1 MANTVPMKIF
11 FSPTSPY
18 VRKCMVTAHEVG
30 LVDRLELLP
39 ASAHP
44 VTRDQAIIASNPL
57 GKVPT
62 LVSDDG
68 HALYDSRVI
77 CEYLN
82 DLGQG
87 RLLAKDGA
95 LRWEALTLQSLG
107 DGILDAALLARYE
120 TAVRPEAL
128 RWTDWIQGKID
139 AIHTSLR
146 YLEEHPELFQ
156 RDFNLG
162 LLTVGCALWYLDL
175 RYPDLAWRQN
185 YPQLA
190 RASEP
195 VLQRESM
202 QQTWALPA

>member
-1 MANTVPMKIF
+1 MKIF

-30 LVDRLELLP
+30 LVDQLELLP

-44 VTRDQAIIASNPL
+44 VTRDQNIVASNPL

-62 LVSDDG
+62 LVNDQG
-68 HALYDSRVI
+68 LALYDSRVI

-82 DLGQG
+82 ELGHG
-87 RLLAKDGA
+87 HLLAKEGP

-120 TAVRPEAL
+120 NHVRPEAL
-128 RWTDWIQGKID
+128 RWADWVKGKLD
-139 AIHTSLR
+139 AIHTSLAQ
-146 YLEEHPELFQ
+146 LNQHPEWFD

-162 LLTVGCALWYLDL
+162 LLTIGCALWYLDL
-175 RYPDLAWRQN
+175 RYPELNWRQN
-185 YPQLA
+185 YP
-190 RASEP
+190 
-195 VLQRESM
+195 VLSKAAAPILNRESM
-202 QQTWALPA
+202 QQTWGLKSLPT